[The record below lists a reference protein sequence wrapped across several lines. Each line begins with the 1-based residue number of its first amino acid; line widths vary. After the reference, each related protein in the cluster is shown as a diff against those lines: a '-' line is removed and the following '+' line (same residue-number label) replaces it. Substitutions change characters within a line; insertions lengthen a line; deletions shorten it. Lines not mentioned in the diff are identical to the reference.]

1 VSTVTVALPV
11 RDGGELLSGTLRS
24 LARQSV
30 AHELLVCDS
39 GSRDDSVALARAHG
53 ARVIEIAPHEFGH
66 GSTRNLLMRE
76 AGGERVAL
84 LTQDAEPADERWLE
98 RLLEGFALA
107 GDVAIAYGPYRPR
120 ADASLAVRVELESWF
135 ESLSPDGAMP
145 IERLDEDERRS
156 PPLAELIGRRGF
168 FTDAN
173 ACVARAAW
181 ERVPF
186 REVSYAEDRVLA
198 IDMLRA
204 GYAKAFVP
212 QAAVLHSHRYSSIQ
226 QLRRSF
232 DEWRGLLEVYGW
244 REPASPRHL
253 VSRLRGALGQADVAL
268 VAEHVAPPER
278 LGALA
283 GVAAHQLASLCGA
296 LLGSRADR
304 LAPRVRRGLS
314 LERRADFAPLRIDSS
329 LAGADRAGAAAEREQ
344 RR

>member
-1 VSTVTVALPV
+1 VSTVTVALPI
-11 RDGGELLSGTLRS
+11 RDGGELLLGTLRS

-76 AGGERVAL
+76 AAGEHVAL

-98 RLLEGFALA
+98 RLLEGFSLA
-107 GDVAIAYGPYRPR
+107 DDVAIAYGPYRPR
-120 ADASLAVRVELESWF
+120 EDASLAVRIELERWF
-135 ESLSPDGAMP
+135 HSLSPDGTMLL
-145 IERLDEDERRS
+145 ERLDADERRS
-156 PPLAELIGRRGF
+156 PSVAELIGRRGF

-212 QAAVLHSHRYSSIQ
+212 QAEVLHSHRYTSVQ

-232 DEWRGLLEVYGW
+232 DEWRGLLEVYAW

-253 VSRLRGALGQADVAL
+253 LSRMRGALGQADAAL
-268 VAEHVAPPER
+268 AAEQVSRLER
-278 LGALA
+278 LAMLA
-283 GVAAHQLASLCGA
+283 GVAVHQFASLCGA
-296 LLGSRADR
+296 LLGSRGDR
-304 LAPRVRRGLS
+304 LPPRVRRGLS
-314 LERRADFAPLRIDSS
+314 LERRADFAPLRIDAP
-329 LAGADRAGAAAEREQ
+329 AGVADPDGAAPHREQ